1 MEKEVLLK
9 LLAEHLLSS
18 DPEFKKAYKE
28 NPPIVEETLAW
39 QPGELIV
46 GELSENDKYQL
57 LSRYLNNISV
67 YLKNEVHL
75 QLRIE
80 KLLTFLLEAQG
91 VDVQAKFREDAKKQA
106 ELVEQRIEETKKAIK
121 ESVKN

>member
-1 MEKEVLLK
+1 MEKEELLEK
-9 LLAEHLLSS
+9 HLLLENE
-18 DPEFKKAYKE
+18 EFKKAYKE
-28 NPPIVEETLAW
+28 NPPVIEDVLAW

-46 GELSENDKYQL
+46 GELSENDKFQL
-57 LSRYLNNISV
+57 ISRYLNNISV

-80 KLLTFLLEAQG
+80 KLLTFLLEEKG
-91 VDVQAKFREDAKKQA
+91 IDVNAKFREDAQRQA
-106 ELVEQRIEETKKAIK
+106 ELVEKRIEESKKAIK

>member
-1 MEKEVLLK
+1 MEKEK

-18 DPEFKKAYKE
+18 DAEFKKAYKE

-106 ELVEQRIEETKKAIK
+106 ELIESRIEESKKAIK
-121 ESVKN
+121 ESLKN

>member
-46 GELSENDKYQL
+46 GELSANDKYQL

>member
-1 MEKEVLLK
+1 MEKEQLLK

-18 DPEFKKAYKE
+18 DAEFKKAYEK
-28 NPPIVEETLAW
+28 NPPVVEEKLAW

-91 VDVQAKFREDAKKQA
+91 INVQEKFREDAKKQA
-106 ELVEQRIEETKKAIK
+106 ELVEQRIEESKKAIK

>member
-1 MEKEVLLK
+1 MEKKKLLK
-9 LLAEHLLSS
+9 LLAKHLLSS
-18 DPEFKKAYKE
+18 DPEVKKAYEK
-28 NPPIVEETLAW
+28 NPPLVEDVLAW

-46 GELSENDKYQL
+46 SELSENDKFQL

-91 VDVQAKFREDAKKQA
+91 IDVQAKFKEDAEKQA
-106 ELVEQRIEETKKAIK
+106 KLIEQRIEESKKAIK
-121 ESVKN
+121 NSVKN

>member
-1 MEKEVLLK
+1 MEKEK

-18 DPEFKKAYKE
+18 DAEFKKAYKE
-28 NPPIVEETLAW
+28 NPPVVEEKLAW

-106 ELVEQRIEETKKAIK
+106 ELIESRIEETKKAIK

>member
-1 MEKEVLLK
+1 MEKETLLN
-9 LLAEHLLSS
+9 LLGKHLLSS
-18 DPEFKKAYKE
+18 NPEFKKAYEK

-46 GELSENDKYQL
+46 SELSENDKFQL

-67 YLKNEVHL
+67 YLKNEIHL

-91 VDVQAKFREDAKKQA
+91 IDVQAKFREDAKKQA
-106 ELVEQRIEETKKAIK
+106 ELLEQRIEESKKAVK

>member
-18 DPEFKKAYKE
+18 DSEFKKAYKE

>member
-1 MEKEVLLK
+1 MEKETLLK

-18 DPEFKKAYKE
+18 DAEFKKAYEK
-28 NPPIVEETLAW
+28 NPPVVEETLGW

-91 VDVQAKFREDAKKQA
+91 INVQEKFREDAKKQA
-106 ELVEQRIEETKKAIK
+106 ELVEQRIEESKKAIK

>member
-1 MEKEVLLK
+1 MEKEK
-9 LLAEHLLSS
+9 LLELIAKHLLSS
-18 DPEFKKAYKE
+18 DPNFKKAYE
-28 NPPIVEETLAW
+28 EHPPVVEEVLGW

-46 GELSENDKYQL
+46 GELNENDKFQL
-57 LSRYLNNISV
+57 TTRYLNDIAV

-80 KLLTFLLEAQG
+80 KLLTFLCEAQG
-91 VDVQAKFREDAKKQA
+91 INVQAKFREDAKKQA
-106 ELVEQRIEETKKAIK
+106 ELMEKSIEESKKAIK

>member
-1 MEKEVLLK
+1 MEKEK
-9 LLAEHLLSS
+9 LQKLIAEHLLSN
-18 DPEFKKAYKE
+18 DKDFVKAIME
-28 NPPIVEETLAW
+28 NPPIIEEKLGW

-46 GELSENDKYQL
+46 GELSENDKFQL

-80 KLLTFLLEAQG
+80 KLLTFLLEEQG
-91 VDVQAKFREDAKKQA
+91 IDVQAKFREDAKKQA
-106 ELVEQRIEETKKAIK
+106 DLIEKRVEESKKAIK
-121 ESVKN
+121 ESLKN